1 MNYLNLIRNR
11 IKQLNLDKKTIV
23 ILIVGFLGIF
33 VMFLSEFNGQEDDSE
48 EMVTYNTDEEYC
60 IYLENKIQSYIE
72 KIDGKVESIPLIV
85 RFKGGL
91 NKLNFRLATPQGP
104 VGVSIFNRAFLKSQ
118 LTVGTGITVIG
129 KLDKSKN
136 VITAS
141 DIKMGVLSN
150 KVRIEPVYHCTSGL
164 TNKNI
169 STFIKLKWCRMHPST
184 WTKTC
189 MEYG

>member
-72 KIDGKVESIPLIV
+72 KIDGAGKTKVIITLSETTEYIYATDDKDVRKNNTNSDDATIEKDYVIIENNNNDVGLLIKTIQPKV
-85 RFKGGL
+85 RGVAVSCEGGD
-91 NKLNFRLATPQGP
+91 NTKVQQQ
-104 VGVSIFNRAFLKSQ
+104 IFSTIEAL
-118 LTVGTGITVIG
+118 L
-129 KLDKSKN
+129 
-136 VITAS
+136 
-141 DIKMGVLSN
+141 DIK
-150 KVRIEPVYHCTSGL
+150 TS
-164 TNKNI
+164 NI
-169 STFIKLKWCRMHPST
+169 SISKLSYT
-184 WTKTC
+184 
-189 MEYG
+189 ED